1 MCTSVEGVSR
11 QTDRQTD
18 MSIVSTSLRCVH
30 QRQPHVHPPPPSTQE
45 SPDQKT
51 YYWKVHGKW
60 DALLKGAEHIG
71 LRMPISVSRRGTSWC
86 GGKQW
91 TAYAARF

>member
-1 MCTSVEGVSR
+1 
-11 QTDRQTD
+11 
-18 MSIVSTSLRCVH
+18 MSTPLL
-30 QRQPHVHPPPPSTQE
+30 STQE

-91 TAYAARF
+91 TVSALGVQCNLSIADTTGT